1 MRMRKLA
8 LQALALGGVFISSYL
23 LWSYTS
29 PSRPMVC
36 MGTGCDVVRASP
48 FAHFLGLPTP
58 VYGLVLYVLLA
69 LLVFVGTVLAARERL
84 FRLSTAVV
92 SGAGFL
98 VSVYLSGVEEFVI
111 HAWCA
116 WCVASAITVSLFFA
130 IA

>member
-8 LQALALGGVFISSYL
+8 LQALALGGVFLSSYL

-58 VYGLVLYVLLA
+58 VYGVVMYGPLA
-69 LLVFVGTVLAARERL
+69 LLVFAQALLPRPGAFL
-84 FRLSTAVV
+84 RLSAATV
-92 SGAGFL
+92 SGPGFL
-98 VSVYLSGVEEFVI
+98 TSLCLSGAAGIVI
-111 HAWCA
+111 HAWCGWGA
-116 WCVASAITVSLFFA
+116 APA
-130 IA
+130 IAPT